1 MQGLIGTGSGLS
13 KTRLTQMHDIMAR
26 HVKNGSMPGLV
37 ALVGRHGEVQV
48 DAIGNLAID
57 GAPMQRDTIFRIAS
71 MTKPVAA
78 AAAMMLVEECKLR
91 LDDPVDEFLPEL
103 ANRKVLRSLESEIDD
118 TVPAKASFP

>member
-26 HVKNGSMPGLV
+26 HVENGSMPGLV

-48 DAIGNLAID
+48 DAIGNLAIG

-78 AAAMMLVEECKLR
+78 PAAMMLVEECKFR
-91 LDDPVDEFLPEL
+91 LAHPLSQILPEP
-103 ANRKVLRSLESEIDD
+103 ANRHALRRPES
-118 TVPAKASFP
+118 P